1 MSSTGDRDRGHAY
14 AALDGWRGICAVLV
28 AVFHLHTISH
38 FEGLAVVRNAHLFVD
53 FFFVLSGF
61 VVTFAYLGRLST
73 GGEVGIMVWR
83 RFARL
88 WPLHVVMLALFILF
102 ELGSELASLLAGLS
116 RSTGLFEQSSANR
129 LSAIPTNLLLIHSL
143 GVHDRL
149 TWNIPSWSIS
159 AEFWTYI
166 VFAVSVR
173 LAGKRSIYM
182 AILFACFAV
191 VVLIASKT
199 RLSDAQH
206 DFGFFRCL
214 YGFFVGY
221 LVYMAL
227 RATPERLSRL
237 IGTTVEVLAALGV
250 VTFVSLFGMSKVSFA
265 APLVFGIAVWVF
277 AHGGGRLSDILRS
290 KPLAK
295 LGLWSYSIYMV
306 HALVV
311 AVLNKLVTVA
321 SAKLGVPLIE
331 MVPLYDEVYPT
342 ISFGGPWV
350 MDALVLGYIAL
361 VIGLSV
367 LTWRYVEMPIQ
378 RWLNA
383 RLQQPP
389 GQTSLVWVAPSRFR
403 SKPVAGV
410 VPSPER
416 AG

>member
-1 MSSTGDRDRGHAY
+1 M
-14 AALDGWRGICAVLV
+14 
-28 AVFHLHTISH
+28 SH
-38 FEGLAVVRNAHLFVD
+38 FEGLAIVRNSHLFVD

-61 VVTFAYLGRLST
+61 VVTYAYLGRLST
-73 GGEVGIMVWR
+73 GSQVGIMVWR

-102 ELGSELASLLAGLS
+102 ELSSELASALAGLP
-116 RSTGLFEQSSANR
+116 RSMGLFEPTSANR
-129 LSAIPTNLLLIHSL
+129 LSAVPTNLLLVHSL

-191 VVLIASKT
+191 TILVASKPW
-199 RLSDAQH
+199 LSAAQH

-221 LVYMAL
+221 LAYMAL
-227 RATPERLSRL
+227 SATPEYLSRS
-237 IGTTVEVLAALGV
+237 IGTTVEVLTALAV
-250 VTFVSLFGMSKVSFA
+250 FAFVSAYGMSRISFA
-265 APLVFGIAVWVF
+265 APIVFGIAVWVF
-277 AHGGGRLSDILRS
+277 AHGSGRLSDVLRS

-306 HALVV
+306 HAFVV
-311 AVLNKLVTVA
+311 AILNKLVTVA

-331 MVPLYDEVYPT
+331 MVRLYDEVYPT

-350 MDALVLGYIAL
+350 MDALVLGYIVL
-361 VIGLSV
+361 VIALSAW
-367 LTWRYVEMPIQ
+367 TWRYVEMPMQ

-383 RLQQPP
+383 RLQQDP
-389 GQTSLVWVAPSRFR
+389 GQTALVWIVPSRFR
-403 SKPVAGV
+403 SKPVSGA
-410 VPSPER
+410 VPSLER